1 MSIYTSLGAKL
12 LPGSTPL
19 RFYSETHAIL
29 QLLSGPPGKKS
40 QYQFSPQGSQQSL
53 EHHLYT
59 SPHRTLQPFVSVEVN
74 SLDFGYRERGMER
87 ELCFSHHVPR
97 ILLSNIF
104 QSLSFPF
111 KCSLCSKKAQ
121 TMSVLLTTVYP
132 GPSECLH
139 QIK

>member
-1 MSIYTSLGAKL
+1 MSIYTSLGANL

-74 SLDFGYRERGMER
+74 SLDFGYRERGWKESCVSATTFP
-87 ELCFSHHVPR
+87 EYFSQIFFKVCLFLLNVLCAPKRHKPCLFYSP
-97 ILLSNIF
+97 LSIQGLANA
-104 QSLSFPF
+104 
-111 KCSLCSKKAQ
+111 C
-121 TMSVLLTTVYP
+121 
-132 GPSECLH
+132 
-139 QIK
+139 IK